1 MTVREY
7 IGARYV
13 PLFMGEWD
21 NTKTY
26 EPLSIVLHQGDSY
39 TSRQFVPVGIDIDN
53 EQYWFVSGNFNAQI
67 EAYRQEVAG
76 FNQRITDLDMKFP
89 IANDDITDNAIA
101 TRNIQ
106 DASIVT
112 SKLANNAVTTA
123 KIADANVTTAK
134 IADANVTK
142 AKLSTSL
149 QASIDNID
157 ELALKTMSFENMK
170 GSWRIPVE
178 INDIRHNLQGCVSF
192 QRDNK
197 LYTVIFLCNDDI
209 DGWLISFVNGVE
221 VSRKYTTSLAH
232 GNSMACKGYDVYIP
246 NNNTRIMYKVS
257 VSKNGALSDP
267 VDSGISIGGNLVY
280 DSRLDKFY
288 QISESAIDEVNFN
301 SRQPITHTP
310 ANFNGPVNNKPTGQ
324 SAALFYINNKKYYA
338 YLFSMPNMISICD
351 ENGQFVCYK
360 ELPYYTNYVCLG
372 EPEGVTIFDNGDFV
386 LFSNEPNQD
395 TMVTKTC
402 YAFEGNMFS
411 ETGSFFTKENAT
423 SSTYVFA
430 YPSSLDT
437 YNFPTTN
444 NGTVSGSNPIKI
456 SYMQDCQYINNATK
470 AKNMDLEIMEDGTA
484 KNGLVLSSVNAHVG
498 FNKHILSACEFRHC
512 TVEAMQTQQ
521 HMDETRYDNQRIRA
535 IECPLFVTR
544 YTSNNPKALYANGSV
559 VGITSSM
566 NSVIQ
571 TTGNCFVIN
580 PDV

>member
-1 MTVREY
+1 MAVREY

-13 PLFMGEWD
+13 PIFDGAWD
-21 NTKTY
+21 NTKAY
-26 EPLSIVLHQGDSY
+26 EPLTVVEYQGNSY
-39 TSRQFVPVGIDIDN
+39 TSRQAVPTDIAITN
-53 EQYWFVSGNFNAQI
+53 EQYWVQTGNYNAQV
-67 EAYRQEVAG
+67 EAYRQEVLTFDG
-76 FNQRITDLDMKFP
+76 RITSNLHDIDQLTDDLQDETGNR
-89 IANDDITDNAIA
+89 ISGDTALGGRIDDLSDDIGELEKNVNTRINNLEDAID
-101 TRNIQ
+101 TRI
-106 DASIVT
+106 DDLEESTAS
-112 SKLANNAVTTA
+112 
-123 KIADANVTTAK
+123 
-134 IADANVTK
+134 
-142 AKLSTSL
+142 SL
-149 QASIDNID
+149 N
-157 ELALKTMSFENMK
+157 ELALETMSFENMK

-178 INDIRHNLQGCVSF
+178 INGIRHNLQGCVSF
-192 QRDNK
+192 KRDNK
-197 LYTVIFLCNDDI
+197 LYTVIFLCNNDI

-221 VSRKYTTSLAH
+221 ASRKYTTSLAH

-288 QISESAIDEVNFN
+288 QISESAINEVNFN

-310 ANFNGPVNNKPTGQ
+310 ANFNGPVDNKQTGQ

-372 EPEGVTIFDNGDFV
+372 EPEGITIFDNGDFV

-395 TMVTKTC
+395 PMVTKTC

-444 NGTVSGSNPIKI
+444 NGPVSGSNPIKI

-521 HMDETRYDNQRIRA
+521 HMNETRYDNQRIRA
-535 IECPLFVTR
+535 IECPWFVTR
-544 YTSNNPKALYANGSV
+544 YTSDNPKALYANGSV
-559 VGITSSM
+559 VGITSAM
-566 NSVIQ
+566 NSVIE

-580 PDV
+580 PDA